1 LKKEEDEDEEE
12 EDEDEDDEDEEDE
25 EAERS
30 AMAMA
35 DSELSI
41 SSSPDLSVLLG
52 LPPPLAS
59 DCRPSTP
66 LSASDLRSL
75 MNRMSLR
82 SQQLKSRLRDCIS
95 SQRRDFTSLVARSA
109 SSLSAFSQ
117 ISDGFDPILSQDL
130 VGLCSRL
137 LEVVQET
144 RSTNSKVVEKRKA
157 LLVVEKISDLY
168 RTLEQVKTNMLEG
181 EIEAG
186 VQSLIS
192 VKAELGIS
200 NRPVDD
206 GDKSGLVEDEI
217 IPFDLLRKL
226 WLDRFTEVSVV
237 LVNHECCL

>member
-1 LKKEEDEDEEE
+1 
-12 EDEDEDDEDEEDE
+12 
-25 EAERS
+25 
-30 AMAMA
+30 MAMA

-52 LPPPLAS
+52 LPRPLAS
-59 DCRPSTP
+59 DSRPSTP

-95 SQRRDFTSLVARSA
+95 SQRRDFTRLVGRSA

-117 ISDGFDPILSQDL
+117 ISDGFDSIVSQDL

-137 LEVVQET
+137 LELVEET
-144 RSTNSKVVEKRKA
+144 RSTNRNVVEKRTA
-157 LLVVEKISDLY
+157 LLTVEKISDLY
-168 RTLEQVKTNMLEG
+168 RKLEQVKTNVLEG
-181 EIEAG
+181 EIEEG
-186 VQSLIS
+186 VQSLMN

-200 NRPVDD
+200 SRAVDD
-206 GDKSGLVEDEI
+206 EDKSGLVEDEI
-217 IPFDLLRKL
+217 IPFDLLRKI

-237 LVNHECCL
+237 TVNYECCI